1 MVRPVDLEFPLE
13 SKLLDVLKAYSSASG
28 VFGPE
33 HAELLVFS
41 EVQLGSCIPD
51 LVIVREIRKT
61 AGAQTVSLT
70 AFESWIVGELMRS
83 GAMRE
88 PMLTRKLFTLEDRVS
103 PALRRLIRR
112 GVVQRDDSGTYTLVS
127 NFSSRF
133 EVVAV
138 EAKLTRWREAL
149 QQAKNYLT
157 FSNQSFIALPES
169 VVDRNPT
176 IPDACEEAGIGLV
189 AVSPSDVEVVVEPGS
204 TTPEDPRQWV
214 WLLAK
219 TGALRL

>member
-1 MVRPVDLEFPLE
+1 MARPLDLEFPLE
-13 SKLLDVLKAYSSASG
+13 SKLLEVLKAYSGASG
-28 VFGPE
+28 VFGPA
-33 HAELLVFS
+33 HAELLLFS
-41 EVQLGSCIPD
+41 EVQLGTRIPD
-51 LVIVREIRKT
+51 LVIVRETRKV
-61 AGAQTVSLT
+61 AHAQTVTLT

-88 PMLTRKLFTLEDRVS
+88 PMLTRRLFTLEGRVS
-103 PALRRLIRR
+103 SALRRLIKR
-112 GVVQRDDSGTYTLVS
+112 GVIQRDDSGSYALVS

-138 EAKLTRWREAL
+138 EAKLTRWREAIE
-149 QQAKNYLT
+149 QAKDYRT

-169 VVDRNPT
+169 VIDRNPT
-176 IPDACEEAGIGLV
+176 IPDACEDAGVGLV
-189 AVSPSDVEVVVEPGS
+189 AVTPSDVELVVEPGS
-204 TTPEDPRQWV
+204 STPEDPRQWV